1 MDEPL
6 KSFFENSSIA
16 EKVKLRSRIIIQRTS
31 LTPREVL
38 AIREK
43 QKYGPIPKQE
53 ELCELE
59 VGGQILARGK
69 IIRRKGEYNFK
80 VLEKIGKG
88 GAV

>member
-1 MDEPL
+1 MGEPL
-6 KSFFENSSIA
+6 KSFFENSAIA
-16 EKVKLRSRIIIQRTS
+16 KKIKLKSRIIIQRTS
-31 LTPREVL
+31 LSPREVL

-53 ELCELE
+53 KLCELE
-59 VGGQILARGK
+59 VGSQILARGK
-69 IIRRKGEYNFK
+69 IVRKKGEYYFK